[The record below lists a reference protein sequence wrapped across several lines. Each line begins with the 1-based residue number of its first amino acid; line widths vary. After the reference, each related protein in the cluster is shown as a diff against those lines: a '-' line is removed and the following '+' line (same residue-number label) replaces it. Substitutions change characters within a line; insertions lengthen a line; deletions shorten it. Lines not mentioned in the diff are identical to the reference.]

1 MGSDQRNS
9 DAGSREKEEEV
20 SGFRWFVSVAMFA
33 LSKQGVARGGPKGL
47 GHALQMTSTSAASS
61 AGCGSSYSQRR
72 RRTFSRRANSLA
84 ARVQSRPRVEATE
97 SSVVS
102 TSLNTEETNHTTANT
117 STRTNSKVGEKNG
130 VGKVKTLRKPRRTQK
145 TSKMSKEARAKRK
158 GKDVK
163 TRKLEEIAQKRRYRF
178 MAVSST
184 FLMFGLASGA
194 TWFRFFITDYSEGG
208 VSLVDFYGTLFCAAG
223 AVIGMEFYARYA
235 HRILW
240 HDWEPGWLL
249 HESHHLPRTGPF
261 EANDIYAVANAVP
274 ALSLCIYGF
283 LHSGLG
289 PAMCWGTGLGITLYG
304 WKYMFVHDGLVHKR
318 FPVGPIGELPSLKR
332 IAIAHTIHHSEKF
345 AGVPYGLF
353 LAEDELKQVKGGVE
367 ELDLLVERANAK
379 EQSEKEKAL
388 SSLDG

>member
-47 GHALQMTSTSAASS
+47 GHALQMTSTSSTSAASS

-97 SSVVS
+97 PSVVS

-117 STRTNSKVGEKNG
+117 STRTNSKVVEKNG

-184 FLMFGLASGA
+184 FLMFGLASSSQ
-194 TWFRFFITDYSEGG
+194 TIPREGFPSSTFT
-208 VSLVDFYGTLFCAAG
+208 VRCSAL
-223 AVIGMEFYARYA
+223 R
-235 HRILW
+235 
-240 HDWEPGWLL
+240 
-249 HESHHLPRTGPF
+249 
-261 EANDIYAVANAVP
+261 
-274 ALSLCIYGF
+274 ALSLVWSSTRDTPTEFFGTTGSLVGF
-283 LHSGLG
+283 CTSLTTCLERVRSRPTIFMPWQTRYL
-289 PAMCWGTGLGITLYG
+289 PLA
-304 WKYMFVHDGLVHKR
+304 FVSTASFTRGLV
-318 FPVGPIGELPSLKR
+318 LQC
-332 IAIAHTIHHSEKF
+332 
-345 AGVPYGLF
+345 AGGQ
-353 LAEDELKQVKGGVE
+353 A
-367 ELDLLVERANAK
+367 
-379 EQSEKEKAL
+379 
-388 SSLDG
+388 